1 MPFTA
6 VLTGH
11 LGQDA
16 EVKVTNGK
24 NVINFSVAHTKYG
37 KNAQGERTSTT
48 LWVTCSYWVES
59 TAIAPF
65 LKKGTL
71 VSVVGEPVLRTWTT
85 QEGKHGAAMNLTVS
99 KVDLLS
105 KPEQPTTAAAQP
117 QTTSPAGME
126 VANTPMP
133 SAADSAAPVDF
144 VDKFNPPDVVVPA
157 TPKNEMIDDLPF

>member
-1 MPFTA
+1 MPFNA

-16 EVKVTNGK
+16 EVKVTNGR

-48 LWVTCSYWVES
+48 LWVNCAYWVES

-71 VSVVGEPVLRTWTT
+71 VSVVGEPALRTWTT
-85 QEGKHGAAMNLTVS
+85 QEGKHGAAMSLTVS

-105 KPEQPTTAAAQP
+105 KPEQPATAAAP
-117 QTTSPAGME
+117 AETTRPAGMD

-133 SAADSAAPVDF
+133 TVPDAGPAPENYVDR
-144 VDKFNPPDVVVPA
+144 FNPPDVTIPPA
-157 TPKNEMIDDLPF
+157 KNDMIDDLPF